1 MDLRADLPAITAPTA
16 IIAGADDPA
25 TPPSHAEVIAA
36 GIAGARLHVVPH
48 AAHLATV
55 EQPAV
60 ITDLLLRHFGG

>member
-1 MDLRADLPAITAPTA
+1 MDLRADLPAITAPAT